1 MYSFEFATHE
11 LNFFRSFFFFL
22 SFIFNKNLAWKSFR
36 EYNSLSHSE
45 SYIFVYTYTYIFFN
59 NLHCNLISRE
69 IFCINNSSNGII
81 KLQLVHKL
89 WKKKRRKINRTI
101 VHVMHIH
108 RDLNYIIIIKSTRVS
123 KPQNHRNKSIKR
135 IKNNIERERER
146 IFLADL
152 ACIIFRSK
160 HILKVCK
167 NNWLLYFSNC
177 YRSSKTSIFHILQIQ
192 SNLYISEN
200 LSRN

>member
-1 MYSFEFATHE
+1 M
-11 LNFFRSFFFFL
+11 L
-22 SFIFNKNLAWKSFR
+22 
-36 EYNSLSHSE
+36 HSE

-167 NNWLLYFSNC
+167 NNWLYTFPIATDPRKRQFFIFSKYNQIC
-177 YRSSKTSIFHILQIQ
+177 IYRKIYREINISI
-192 SNLYISEN
+192 N
-200 LSRN
+200 